1 MTFIPE
7 TNSMVDTNNSTTSLL
22 TNGTSFDG
30 TGTDVSKYTSIILSA
45 YSDKSSALSGLQVRF
60 STDNVT
66 WYTTASFT
74 LTASVQFAQT
84 ILVSGKYFK
93 INYTNGS
100 VTQTVF
106 RLQSI
111 ISTTPLSQ
119 IDGLVDPNNSS
130 TSVLTEN
137 SVFTGIGTDVHDY
150 SSIIISAFSDKSSA
164 SLGLQIQFSTDNSIF
179 YTTASFT
186 ISSDVQFTQT
196 VTIQGQYYR
205 IVYTNGGTTQT
216 AFRLQSI
223 ASISTQSFQPN
234 QKLAFTFT
242 AQNQTVSLLTA
253 GFNGF
258 AVTISSNSDTVGS
271 DLVASDMNTITP
283 QLSMDGGSTW
293 INTICLNASS
303 YNTTTSIANVGTYT
317 IQFVGG
323 VTNIRLL
330 CSEFSSGSIVGT
342 LSGSTPL
349 PDTNLIRGY
358 ANVYSVANSTT
369 GQLASGATFE
379 GTWEADL
386 TWQGASM
393 SIFSSQNMTI
403 KFQQSNNGST
413 VHNEDSFTYLAN
425 STSVDS
431 SKLFNL
437 LNNYHRVTVT
447 NNGSATTSGFFLN
460 TYMTP
465 NWAPVAGRTL
475 DVNGGQ
481 AVSITADMGI
491 QVARGLI
498 PQQTAINKFGRNSAT
513 ATSDAIWSASAAYTA
528 PAAGLLCN
536 VVSTSTND
544 ASAGTGA
551 RTIYISGLNDLYD
564 QTNETVTLNGTSNVS
579 TVQKYINI
587 YSAYVLTAGTVDS
600 ADGTITITQQ
610 TSGTLLA
617 TILPVV
623 NASQSTIF
631 MVPRFYTAY
640 VNAIHVVA
648 QNITNSAVIDLGLFR
663 RDFGGVLRIVSDF
676 LFSQGSNSISKKFEA
691 PLVFPE
697 KSTILF
703 KCSSA
708 ANGTWDVAID
718 YDIYLIKN

>member
-30 TGTDVSKYTSIILSA
+30 TGTDV
-45 YSDKSSALSGLQVRF
+45 
-60 STDNVT
+60 
-66 WYTTASFT
+66 
-74 LTASVQFAQT
+74 
-84 ILVSGKYFK
+84 
-93 INYTNGS
+93 
-100 VTQTVF
+100 
-106 RLQSI
+106 
-111 ISTTPLSQ
+111 
-119 IDGLVDPNNSS
+119 
-130 TSVLTEN
+130 
-137 SVFTGIGTDVHDY
+137 HDF
-150 SSIIISAFSDKSSA
+150 SSIIISAFSDQSSA

-186 ISSDVQFTQT
+186 ISANVQFTQT

-205 IVYTNGGTTQT
+205 IVYTNGETNQT
-216 AFRLQSI
+216 VFRLQSI

-242 AQNQTVSLLTA
+242 AKNQTVSLLTG

-258 AVTISSNSDTVGS
+258 AVTISSNSDIVGPLLTNINTV
-271 DLVASDMNTITP
+271 TP

-303 YNTTTSIANVGTYT
+303 YNTTTSIVNVGTYT

-330 CSEFSSGSIVGT
+330 CSEFGSGSIVGT
-342 LSGSTPL
+342 LSGSTSIS
-349 PDTNLIRGY
+349 DTSLVRGY
-358 ANVYSVANSTT
+358 ANIQSVLNSTAD
-369 GQLASGATFE
+369 QLASGATFT

-393 SIFSSQNMTI
+393 SIFSSQNMTV
-403 KFQQSNNGST
+403 KFQQSNDGST

-437 LNNYHRVTVT
+437 LNNYHRVVVT

-498 PQQTAINKFGRNSAT
+498 PQQTAINKFGRNSDT
-513 ATSDAIWSASAAYTA
+513 VTGEAIWSASTAYTA

-536 VVSTSTND
+536 VVSTNTND
-544 ASAGTGA
+544 ASLGTGA

-564 QTNETVTLNGTSNVS
+564 QTNETVTLNGTSLVS

-587 YSAYVLTAGTVDS
+587 YSAYVLTAGTDDS
-600 ADGTITITQQ
+600 ADGTITITQ

-617 TILPVV
+617 TILPAV

-640 VNAIHVVA
+640 VNTIHVIA
-648 QNITNSAVIDLGLFR
+648 QNTANLAVIDLGLFR

-676 LFSQGSNSISKKFEA
+676 LLTHDSSLVTKKFEA

-697 KSTILF
+697 KSTILV

-708 ANGTWDVAID
+708 SDAGTWDVAVD
-718 YDIYLIKN
+718 YNIYLIKN